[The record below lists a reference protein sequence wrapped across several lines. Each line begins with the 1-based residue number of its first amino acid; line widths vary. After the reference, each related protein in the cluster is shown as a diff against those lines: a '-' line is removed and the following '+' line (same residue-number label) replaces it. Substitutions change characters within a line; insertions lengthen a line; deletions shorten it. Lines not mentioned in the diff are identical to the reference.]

1 MDLRF
6 NVIPLDLN
14 PSHYD
19 AQGSYIFRKR
29 RFSSLMHLPYVHAA
43 ATTPVQQLGVFLAHL
58 TPPYQ
63 PSPIPLSGRPA
74 HRPFRGLLGVH
85 SHCGLHTRAVTV
97 FCDRYP
103 GASDISSP
111 PCLPRLLPAGAN
123 RRVGLAPTG
132 KRRLVTAHVESRH
145 PHRITERARRLFR
158 AAGRAFRSLPVR
170 LSNGPIGTEKVI
182 HLCRIFFQPFG
193 RVLILE
199 VLVEA

>member
-43 ATTPVQQLGVFLAHL
+43 ATTPVQQLGVFLARL

-74 HRPFRGLLGVH
+74 HRPFRDPMTC
-85 SHCGLHTRAVTV
+85 CGW
-97 FCDRYP
+97 
-103 GASDISSP
+103 
-111 PCLPRLLPAGAN
+111 RLI
-123 RRVGLAPTG
+123 
-132 KRRLVTAHVESRH
+132 
-145 PHRITERARRLFR
+145 PHQS
-158 AAGRAFRSLPVR
+158 GSLP
-170 LSNGPIGTEKVI
+170 S
-182 HLCRIFFQPFG
+182 
-193 RVLILE
+193 ILE
-199 VLVEA
+199 LTMKLVDKSEPLTAIHTQLGAIFISL